1 MAQFNTSIILCRLPF
16 HQLEDNNY
24 PKEVW
29 EGDIA
34 VQNLFTTRMYNEYTI
49 LNGSYMRIMGG
60 TVKVKANADVLLN
73 EGINYVMFNNLDF
86 TEYRYYGKIT
96 DINYINKNVSEI
108 TYVIDPV
115 YTFFPR
121 VVKYNYEYTARRTLS
136 QLDPSDF
143 IMNLP
148 MDSLADLGGD
158 YVVSDFNFSGYVG
171 DSRFVKYYYV
181 LSTKALLNTTNTTY
195 VSTGTRNTLF
205 INNNELQQFQTNNQ
219 VSFPLYGYV
228 MNQKCFQEL
237 TSRGFFTTDSSVV
250 GSIVKIQ
257 MLPYGE
263 EMLNAN
269 TSGEK
274 PDNLASYV
282 SSENNPTIGQ
292 ELPSDCIVYNQGDL
306 KSLYHRSV
314 VSNFNN
320 QSRDYINRVITD
332 QKDRDY
338 KTPEEIGFGVS
349 GFEQYLYRYPYTSL
363 VINDHTN
370 SAFTLMPQ
378 APGLR
383 RYWIAGVSGNL
394 HIRKWASLGVTPTFV
409 YSIGNYGI
417 EGTNEKYNNLINPSS
432 ATVDQTY
439 ARLNDNMFTVQGSA
453 EIPIVSDSLALFL
466 RTNQAQI
473 NAQYTNIR
481 DTFSTTTSNLAQQ
494 QYMQN
499 YAAQANYDLSNQV
512 SKTNYDTSITNA
524 SAQYDTEIA
533 VAATNNTSISNT
545 LSNIPQGLMDAF
557 TGRTERA
564 VGGPTLGASLN
575 RSRDTWVQAG
585 YLNLTSATNQ
595 QVAQLNSIATT
606 GENAKNTANATLAN
620 AKAQAET
627 AKNISQLNAGIS
639 YDIGIASAKL
649 AQTTAIRS
657 LNAQLQDLSNSPVQI
672 QSMGNN
678 QSWFNELWDR
688 DGLSIEVRNLP
699 WDVMQRVCDSY
710 CIQGVLVNKLERFTD
725 LWDKFKNAHGFYI
738 QSAFCDFTQRIATQ
752 YDHIPYL
759 ALHLLEAKFKG
770 GLYFWDLDY
779 WRKYY
784 ILKRV

>member
-29 EGDIA
+29 EGEVA
-34 VQNLFTTRMYNEYTI
+34 VSNLFTTRMFNEYTI
-49 LNGSYMRIMGG
+49 MNGSYMHTMGG

-73 EGINYVMFNNLDF
+73 KGINYVMYNNLDF
-86 TEYRYYGKIT
+86 TDYKYYGKIT
-96 DINYINKNVSEI
+96 GINYINKNVAEI
-108 TYVIDPV
+108 TYVVDPI

-121 VVKYNYEYTARRTLS
+121 LVKFNYEYTARRTLS
-136 QLDPSDF
+136 QLDPVDF

-171 DSRFVKYYYV
+171 DSRLSKYYYV
-181 LSTKALLNTTNTTY
+181 LSTKALLNTTNTLY
-195 VSTGTRNTLF
+195 VTSGLRNTLY
-205 INNNELQQFQTNNQ
+205 INNNELQQYQTLNEVN
-219 VSFPLYGYV
+219 FPLYGYV
-228 MNQKCFQEL
+228 MNQRCFLEL
-237 TSRGFFTTDSSVV
+237 TKRGFWTTDSSVV

-269 TSGEK
+269 TSGAK
-274 PDNLASYV
+274 PNNLAQYV
-282 SSENNPTIGQ
+282 SSENNPTIGKD
-292 ELPSDCIVYNQGDL
+292 LPSDCILYNQGDL
-306 KSLYHRSV
+306 GSLYHRSV

-439 ARLNDNMFTVQGSA
+439 ARLNDNMFTIQGSA

-481 DTFSTTTSNLAQQ
+481 DTYYTTISNLYNQQQASEYATQQTYSTSNAIAQLNNETALQ
-494 QYMQN
+494 NNTAQYR
-499 YAAQANYDLSNQV
+499 AD
-512 SKTNYDTSITNA
+512 IA
-524 SAQYDTEIA
+524 SAGASNTQVGNLFSNIFQGGADYLANAFAMKMGGDTVNGRLGEIA
-533 VAATNNTSISNT
+533 PMFKQAGLAHINATNQQIA
-545 LSNIPQGLMDAF
+545 Q
-557 TGRTERA
+557 
-564 VGGPTLGASLN
+564 LN
-575 RSRDTWVQAG
+575 SVQ
-585 YLNLTSATNQ
+585 TSATN
-595 QVAQLNSIATT
+595 ASNS
-606 GENAKNTANATLAN
+606 ANAALAN
-620 AKAQAET
+620 AQAQAET
-627 AKNISQLNAGIS
+627 AKNIAQMNSDTAHT
-639 YDIGIASAKL
+639 IGVANAKL
-649 AQTTAIRS
+649 AERTGIRI
-657 LNAQLQDLSNSPVQI
+657 LNAQMQDLSNSPIQI

-725 LWDKFKNAHGFYI
+725 LWDKFKNAHGFFI
-738 QSAFCDFTQRIATQ
+738 MSAFCDFTNRNVTTAT
-752 YDHIPYL
+752 DIPYL
-759 ALHLLEAKFKG
+759 ALHLIEAKFKG